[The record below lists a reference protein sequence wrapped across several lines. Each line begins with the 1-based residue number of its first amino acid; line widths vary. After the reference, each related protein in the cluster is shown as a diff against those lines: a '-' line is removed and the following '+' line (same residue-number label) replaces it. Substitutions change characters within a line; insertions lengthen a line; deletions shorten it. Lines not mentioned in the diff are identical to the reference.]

1 MGEPALG
8 AHPRIL
14 GLRRSSVRSVIASV
28 AAILVGIVPE
38 IAAFAH
44 LAVAARAVF
53 MAEGDGRLTFVPLGG
68 D

>member
-1 MGEPALG
+1 VL
-8 AHPRIL
+8 
-14 GLRRSSVRSVIASV
+14 
-28 AAILVGIVPE
+28 VPE

-53 MAEGDGRLTFVPLGG
+53 MAEGDGRLTFAPLGG